1 MRGEDVSVPA
11 PRSCNAGS
19 PRVRG
24 EDQAFATGASITGG
38 SPPHA
43 RGRRRADLLVGRY
56 AGITPACAGKT
67 SWPSAASSRKRDHP
81 RMHGEDE
88 KFCFGSPCSC
98 GSPPHARGR
107 PPGKIGKL
115 RRCRITPAC
124 AGKTCR
130 TPSRMR
136 AESGSPPHARGR
148 PRSTTSPSC
157 LPGITPACAGKT
169 STDPSPTASR
179 ADHPRMRGED
189 ILGTTGSGK
198 SQGSPPHA
206 RGRLQR
212 KTSSRRT
219 GTDHP
224 RMRGEDSSRALRS

>member
-124 AGKTCR
+124 AGKTSL
-130 TPSRMR
+130 TIAIMHAQTDHPRMR
-136 AESGSPPHARGR
+136 GEDVTGAHQFENKNGSPPHARGR
-148 PRSTTSPSC
+148 QRRQLTQPVPG
-157 LPGITPACAGKT
+157 GITPACAGKT
-169 STDPSPTASR
+169 
-179 ADHPRMRGED
+179 
-189 ILGTTGSGK
+189 GSGVGVGV
-198 SQGSPPHA
+198 SAG
-206 RGRLQR
+206 
-212 KTSSRRT
+212 
-219 GTDHP
+219 DHP
-224 RMRGEDSSRALRS
+224 RMRGEDST